1 MTDAKKELRCPVCH
15 NGFSL
20 SENGRS
26 LICKGENK
34 KHCFD
39 IAASGYVN
47 LAPPA
52 KNGSGDPK
60 EAVRSRTEFLDKG
73 FYAPIRDTVCDKIA
87 THGGFVVDAG
97 CGEGYYSCGIASCCE
112 ALVGFDLSKSSIEAA
127 AKRARREGTG
137 NAFFAVSG
145 IYEMPLANECADA
158 VVSIFAPC
166 AEAEFNRVLKKD
178 GLLIVVGAG
187 EDHLLGLKKAIYETT
202 YKNTERV
209 DMPSSMRLLEEQ
221 RMAYTIELFDNKSIM
236 DLFSMTPYSYRTG
249 ESDLQ
254 KLKKLERLITE
265 VDVTVRVYQ
274 KIRND

>member
-1 MTDAKKELRCPVCH
+1 MTNVRKELRCPVCH
-15 NGFSL
+15 SGFSL

-26 LICKGENK
+26 LICLGENK
-34 KHCFD
+34 RHCFD
-39 IAASGYVN
+39 LAASGYVN

-73 FYAPIRDTVCDKIA
+73 FYAPIRDAVCGKVA
-87 THGGFVVDAG
+87 KCGGFVVDAG
-97 CGEGYYSCGIASCCE
+97 CGEGYYSCGIASYCE
-112 ALVGFDLSKSSIEAA
+112 ALVGLDLSKSSIEAA

-145 IYEMPLANECADA
+145 IYDMPLADACADA

-166 AEAEFNRVLKKD
+166 AEAEFNRVLKED

-187 EDHLLGLKKAIYETT
+187 EDHLLGLKKAVYETT

-209 DMPSSMRLLEEQ
+209 DMPSSMRLLDEQ
-221 RMAYTIELFDNKSIM
+221 RMAYTIQLSDNKSIM

-249 ESDLQ
+249 EADLQ
-254 KLKKLERLITE
+254 KLKNLDRLTTE

-274 KIRND
+274 KVRND

>member
-1 MTDAKKELRCPVCH
+1 MINARKELRCPVCR
-15 NGFSL
+15 GELLL
-20 SENGRS
+20 SGNGRS
-26 LICKGENK
+26 LICNGEKK

-39 IAASGYVN
+39 LASSGYVN

-73 FYAPIRDTVCDKIA
+73 FYAPIRDAVCQKVA
-87 THGGFVVDAG
+87 TRGGFVVDAG
-97 CGEGYYSCGIASCCE
+97 CGEGYYSCGIAAHCE
-112 ALVGFDLSKSSIEAA
+112 GLVGFDLSKSSIEAA
-127 AKRARREGTG
+127 AKRARREGAE

-145 IYEMPLANECADA
+145 IYDMPLADASADA

-166 AEAEFNRVLKKD
+166 AEEEFSRVLKED

-187 EDHLLGLKKAIYETT
+187 EDHLLGLKKAVYETT

-209 DMPSSMRLLEEQ
+209 DMPSSMRFLEEQ
-221 RMAYTIELFDNKSIM
+221 RVAYTIELCDNKSIM

-249 ESDLQ
+249 EGDVQ
-254 KLKKLERLITE
+254 KLRELDRLTTE

-274 KIRND
+274 KIRNR

>member
-1 MTDAKKELRCPVCH
+1 MTEVRKELRCPICGS
-15 NGFSL
+15 GFSL

-26 LICKGENK
+26 LICKGEKK

-39 IAASGYVN
+39 LSASGYVN

-73 FYAPIRDTVCDKIA
+73 FYAPIREVVCEKIA
-87 THGGFVVDAG
+87 SRGGFVVDAG
-97 CGEGYYSCGIASCCE
+97 CGEGYYSCGIASHCE
-112 ALVGFDLSKSSIEAA
+112 ILIGFDLSKTSIEAA
-127 AKRARREGTG
+127 AKRAKREGTE

-145 IYEMPLANECADA
+145 IYDMPLADSSADT

-166 AEAEFNRVLKKD
+166 AEEEFSRVLKED

-187 EDHLLGLKKAIYETT
+187 EDHLLGLKRAVYETT

-209 DMPSSMRLLEEQ
+209 DMPSGMRLLEEQ
-221 RMAYTIELFDNKSIM
+221 RVAYTIELFDNKSIM

-249 ESDLQ
+249 ERDIQ
-254 KLKKLERLITE
+254 KLRELDRLTTE

-274 KIRND
+274 KIRNR